1 MLGSPKVQL
10 CHRVH
15 DATTTP
21 WASQDARDATTTPW
35 ASQDARNQERIS
47 ARRMG
52 SGTGSMVLPVHLGE
66 PGCGRRWRPTPW
78 GERHPTI
85 RCGLAMPQGAYPL
98 EPGCKGAWCQGLVPG
113 SRRRWDMALSQDQ
126 GAYPIPPVVYPS
138 TTLHCLWYT
147 TLCHL
152 YHYPLWFSLP
162 YHHTL

>member
-1 MLGSPKVQL
+1 
-10 CHRVH
+10 
-15 DATTTP
+15 
-21 WASQDARDATTTPW
+21 
-35 ASQDARNQERIS
+35 
-47 ARRMG
+47 
-52 SGTGSMVLPVHLGE
+52 
-66 PGCGRRWRPTPW
+66 
-78 GERHPTI
+78 
-85 RCGLAMPQGAYPL
+85 MPQGAYPL

-113 SRRRWDMALSQDQ
+113 SVVPPNGSGDAGASSQDAWELMVPRRRWDMALSQDQ